1 MITTGFSNVFFVYS
15 LGWGD
20 NPILNF
26 QLKGHKFTIYTSYD
40 VGSALCG
47 TPRTIYVDVVNSL
60 GFQILNTSLLEFTF
74 GHPSNASKS
83 TGFPLDSVFLLESVA
98 LLFVSNPEAGDLSA
112 SRMNVTVLEGS
123 RLLGTLS
130 CSTTAFM

>member
-1 MITTGFSNVFFVYS
+1 MLPSAFYNSSFVYP
-15 LGWGD
+15 LVRLH
-20 NPILNF
+20 IVVTNF
-26 QLKGHKFTIYTSYD
+26 KFKTDKFTIYTSYD

-74 GHPSNASKS
+74 PHPNNASKS